1 VDHRHADAGGLHR
14 RQYHGLY
21 LVNSILLRPLPYADP
36 GGLYWVTERTGGG
49 GIEGGVGADYYSLRK
64 MRQLFAEVGAYDT
77 LTLNWS
83 GVEKPEQLDAAQV
96 TPSFFGVLGVR
107 PRIGRYL
114 VEGEEDRD
122 PLAVLSYSFWRNR
135 LGSDPAI
142 VGKTITLDGT
152 AHNVIGVM
160 PQGFDYPHGTQ
171 VWRPL
176 PMRESTEL
184 PHAAT
189 RRMRRVYM
197 IARISPAIPAE
208 ALDGEL
214 ENVTRSIR
222 AEYPKELAL
231 TIS

>member
-1 VDHRHADAGGLHR
+1 MGSKAAWAPTTTASARCA
-14 RQYHGLY
+14 
-21 LVNSILLRPLPYADP
+21 SF
-36 GGLYWVTERTGGG
+36 
-49 GIEGGVGADYYSLRK
+49 SLR
-64 MRQLFAEVGAYDT
+64 FGAYDT

-114 VEGEEDRD
+114 AEGEEGRD
-122 PLAVLSYSFWRNR
+122 PLAVLSDSFWRNR

-189 RRMRRVYM
+189 RRS
-197 IARISPAIPAE
+197 A
-208 ALDGEL
+208 GF
-214 ENVTRSIR
+214 T
-222 AEYPKELAL
+222 
-231 TIS
+231 